1 MKIQYATGFSKRKNS
16 TLRPTA
22 AQLTEVD
29 AYLKDDCSIINPVFD
44 LQGVPDIASYI
55 YVPDFGR
62 YYFVSDT
69 VHVTKDRTDKR
80 CSVDVLA
87 TYKPQIGGTTA
98 FITRSS
104 GVNLMLPD
112 SNVVATNEI
121 VHTDVTEGDTIPGSN
136 MGVYVARFLG
146 SCGIQSFCFSS
157 LAQIQQV
164 FSSYY
169 SGNLPYTTVPEAIK
183 SLITAMADPAKYVLS
198 LKMFAVDVDSGADD
212 YPSWGFLT
220 NTAEWDVA
228 KETLHKQVVI
238 TKPALYYNDWRDYD
252 SRFTSCSVRLPGVG
266 NIDLDPKYLKTV
278 LSCWYDIDVIS
289 GNCRVTLMA
298 GSKIIGVMDGIAGAD
313 IPIGGVSGVG
323 GLAGV
328 PGLVGSLSLNPL
340 NFAEDAARSASKI
353 IGDALN
359 PPTSVLSARGN
370 ITEWIQNPFIQ
381 VSVTHRGSTE
391 IAPTGEGR
399 PDMSNRTISSLSG
412 YIKCSGASVSIN
424 GYDSERDAVNG
435 YLNSGFYY
443 E

>member
-1 MKIQYATGFSKRKNS
+1 MKIDYWLNFSKRKNS
-16 TLRPTA
+16 TLRPTS
-22 AQLTEVD
+22 TGMVERDVV
-29 AYLKDDCSIINPVFD
+29 LKDNCSIMNPIFD
-44 LQGVPDIASYI
+44 TANVPDTVTYI

-62 YYFVSDT
+62 YYFVSDIM
-69 VHVTKDRTDKR
+69 HVTKDRIEIHCTI
-80 CSVDVLA
+80 DVLA
-87 TYKPQIGGTTA
+87 TYKGEIGGTTA
-98 FITRSS
+98 FIARSS
-104 GVNLMLPD
+104 AVNLMLPD

-136 MGVYVARFLG
+136 MGIYVARFLG

-164 FSSYY
+164 FNTYY
-169 SGNLPYTTVPEAIK
+169 TANLPYTSVPEAIK

-220 NTAEWDVA
+220 NTIQWDVA

-313 IPIGGVSGVG
+313 IPIGGISGLG

-328 PGLVGSLSLNPL
+328 PGLVGALSLNPL
-340 NFAEDAARSASKI
+340 NFAEDAARSVGKI

-391 IAPTGEGR
+391 IAPIGEGR
-399 PDMSNRTISSLSG
+399 PDMNNRTISSLSG
-412 YIKCSGASVSIN
+412 YMVCEKATVN
-424 GYDSERDAVNG
+424 LAGYDSERDAVNG